1 MKGGQVYGRA
11 RADVVLRSVQGS
23 CGFVPSATRICLAA
37 LRMTMAV
44 YTVIRMVFYDRLT

>member
-1 MKGGQVYGRA
+1 MKGCQVYGRA

-23 CGFVPSATRICLAA
+23 CGFVPAATRICLAA